1 MKRRFLILTLVALL
15 LPAAL
20 SPAARAAGGE
30 DGRRASPFADVAP
43 GDWYY
48 EDVMALYELGLA
60 SGQRTDRF
68 APEEE
73 MTVGEA
79 LALAARLRSLHMYG
93 DSEIGPLAFPG
104 ELWYEPYVSFLQS
117 LGSIGLEFEGAY
129 TRPALRAEAAHILAN
144 ALPQDLFAPI
154 NRELVV
160 TGYAN
165 RNYITDVDDYTPYRE
180 DILLLYQWG
189 ILSGVDATGSF
200 APGDTILR
208 GQMASMAARLINE
221 NLRIPLPWRL
231 DAAYSRAGISMAEL
245 VTSDGSFH
253 SAPSPEDAAAI
264 DADVR
269 YMLSRGEREL
279 FLQYEPG
286 QLTPQT
292 IDRLKEAFLLT
303 ARLYV
308 EQGYNKLQCSYSV
321 KTGFVTMAFS
331 SSLYEEELI
340 DFYREATMDYAVQVH
355 DAMWADKLITADMS
369 DYDKAL
375 TYFTW
380 LCNHCRY
387 DFASTDASMSH
398 SGYRVFAEGAAVC
411 DGYTAAY
418 NLLLKLEGI
427 KCSTYSTDSH
437 IWTVAELDGTV
448 CHIDTTWGDQTDAV
462 AYRFFAMSP
471 EKAVARFP

>member
-1 MKRRFLILTLVALL
+1 MKRRALILALAVLL

-30 DGRRASPFADVAP
+30 DAVPPFADVSP

-48 EDVMALYELGLA
+48 DGVMVLHQLGLA
-60 SGQRTDRF
+60 NGLEPDRF
-68 APEEE
+68 APGEE

-79 LALAARLRSLHMYG
+79 LALAARLRSLYVYG
-93 DSEIGPLAFPG
+93 DSEIGPLSFSG
-104 ELWYEPYVSFLQS
+104 QFWYEPYVAFLQS
-117 LGSIGLEFEGAY
+117 LGAIGDEFEGRY
-129 TRPALRAEAAHILAN
+129 NSPALRSEAAHILAN
-144 ALPQDLFAPI
+144 ALPHELLEPI
-154 NRELVV
+154 NREVVV

-189 ILSGVDATGSF
+189 ILSGTDETGSF
-200 APGDTILR
+200 QPEGTILR
-208 GQMASMAARLINE
+208 GQMASMAARLVNSE
-221 NLRIPLPWRL
+221 LRITLPWRL
-231 DAAYSRAGISMAEL
+231 DTASSRAGTTMAQL
-245 VTSDGSFH
+245 VTSDGSFY
-253 SAPSPEDAAAI
+253 SAPAPDDAQAI

-269 YMLSRGEREL
+269 YMLSRGERQL

-286 QLTPQT
+286 QLTART

-308 EQGYNKLQCSYSV
+308 EQGYNKIQCSYST
-321 KTGFVTMAFS
+321 KTGLVTLSFS
-331 SSLYEEELI
+331 SSLYEENLI

-355 DAMWADKLITADMS
+355 DAMWTDKLVTADMS

-375 TYFTW
+375 VYFTW
-380 LCNHCRY
+380 LCDHCRY
-387 DFASTDASMSH
+387 DFASDDASMSH

-427 KCSTYSTDSH
+427 DCRTYSTASH
-437 IWTVAELDGTV
+437 IWTVAELDGETY
-448 CHIDTTWGDQTDAV
+448 HIDTTWGDQTDTI
-462 AYRFFAMSP
+462 AYRFFAMS
-471 EKAVARFP
+471 EEEAVSRFS

>member
-1 MKRRFLILTLVALL
+1 M
-15 LPAAL
+15 
-20 SPAARAAGGE
+20 
-30 DGRRASPFADVAP
+30 
-43 GDWYY
+43 
-48 EDVMALYELGLA
+48 
-60 SGQRTDRF
+60 
-68 APEEE
+68 
-73 MTVGEA
+73 
-79 LALAARLRSLHMYG
+79 
-93 DSEIGPLAFPG
+93 
-104 ELWYEPYVSFLQS
+104 
-117 LGSIGLEFEGAY
+117 
-129 TRPALRAEAAHILAN
+129 
-144 ALPQDLFAPI
+144 
-154 NRELVV
+154 
-160 TGYAN
+160 
-165 RNYITDVDDYTPYRE
+165 DDYTPYRE

-245 VTSDGSFH
+245 VTSDGSFY

-427 KCSTYSTDSH
+427 ACSTYSTDSH

-471 EKAVARFP
+471 EEAVARFP